1 MSKELAA
8 RKGSTKLS
16 AEEAAELG
24 AITGRVRDRLRRT
37 AADLLFV
44 GADLIR
50 AKAMLGHGRF
60 GPWLDD
66 EFSLSRR
73 SAEQFMAAARRFGA
87 RNEVVSHLPAGAV
100 LELSAPSVPDEL
112 VERVLTGEVPA
123 SVSAIRAERATE
135 RSEERSVVL
144 GGTFIDY
151 LMRFDGTSDD
161 FAAGIAAHV
170 LRRWRKPEHRAW
182 FAGCVRIAAAMI
194 EENLEAKI
202 AVLELPRTTARRLKE
217 LRRG

>member
-1 MSKELAA
+1 MSEELAV

-16 AEEAAELG
+16 AKDEAELG
-24 AITGRVRDRLRRT
+24 AIEGRVRERLRRS
-37 AADLLFV
+37 AADLLAI

-50 AKAMLGHGRF
+50 AKSLLSHGRF
-60 GPWLDD
+60 GPWLDE

-112 VERVLTGEVPA
+112 VERVVSGEVPA

-135 RSEERSVVL
+135 RRDEDSFDV

-151 LMRFDGTSDD
+151 LMRFKGTSED
-161 FAAGIAAHV
+161 FAAGVAAHV
-170 LRRWRKPEHRAW
+170 LRRWKEPKHRAW
-182 FAGCVRIAAAMI
+182 FARAMRTTAEMI
-194 EENLEAKI
+194 EENQEARI
-202 AVLELPRTTARRLKE
+202 PLLELPRTTMRRLRE
-217 LRRG
+217 EV